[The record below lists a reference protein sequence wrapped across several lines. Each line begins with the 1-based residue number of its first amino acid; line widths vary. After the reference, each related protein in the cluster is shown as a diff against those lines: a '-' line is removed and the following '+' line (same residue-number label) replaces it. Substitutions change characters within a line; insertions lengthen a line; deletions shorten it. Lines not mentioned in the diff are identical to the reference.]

1 MNQDPDTIFAEAGPI
16 KRYDEEYFPYT
27 EEEIAKRTYMSIY
40 NGCYNGDA
48 KENKYATLMFKK
60 DKGLYL
66 PIPLEMSKR
75 AFFLRIPGQLLK
87 IMFNH
92 YLTEYLKENNLELV
106 KRESSDYDTVKE
118 NENKENGWRCHDC
131 SI

>member
-1 MNQDPDTIFAEAGPI
+1 MNKDPDTIFAEAGPI
-16 KRYDEEYFPYT
+16 KRCEEEYVPYT
-27 EEEIAKRTYMSIY
+27 EEEIAKRTYINIY
-40 NGCYNGDA
+40 SGSNSDSQ
-48 KENKYATLMFKK
+48 ENKYATIMFKK

-66 PIPLEMSKR
+66 PIPMEMSKR

-118 NENKENGWRCHDC
+118 KENEENG
-131 SI
+131 

>member
-16 KRYDEEYFPYT
+16 KRCDEEYVPYT
-27 EEEIAKRTYMSIY
+27 EEEIAKRTYINIY
-40 NGCYNGDA
+40 SGSNSDA
-48 KENKYATLMFKK
+48 QENKYATIMFKK

-66 PIPLEMSKR
+66 PNPMEMSKR

-118 NENKENGWRCHDC
+118 KENEENG
-131 SI
+131 